1 MSAIEPPM
9 LRPLTLGQLL
19 DRAIRLY
26 RQHFLVFI
34 GIVAV
39 ALVPITALQYVV
51 SLVNFSA
58 VQRAL
63 LQMRDPLIARDPFRL
78 IGAELTAM
86 GGGTE
91 ALVAVLTFILVQ
103 GVATCALAKAIED
116 SYLGRPVGILGS
128 YKKVAT
134 LWLPLLLV
142 LLLAVLIT
150 IGLYIWMIVPCVGTL
165 TGPGMLL
172 FFIYAVYRLIPAAV
186 VIENRRGL
194 SAIARAW
201 ELTRRR
207 FWWVLGFVFVL
218 GVLAWIVL
226 IGPTALVS
234 GLSGLLTQ
242 SIMPLAGAQTRF
254 AVQAALSQ
262 TVSFVFQ
269 LVYLPLQL
277 TAIILMYFDLR
288 VRTEGFDLAL
298 EAASAG
304 GESQAAAE
312 ITPPAPAPEPKPL
325 ITMNEA
331 GYFAAI
337 SLGLLLLCGLAYALL
352 IGVVMMSYSAARGF

>member
-1 MSAIEPPM
+1 MTALEPPL

-34 GIVAV
+34 GIIAV
-39 ALVPITALQYVV
+39 ALVPITLIQYGV
-51 SLVNFSA
+51 SLVNFAA

-63 LQMRDPLIARDPFRL
+63 LQMRDPLVEQNPLRL
-78 IGAELTAM
+78 IAAELAAM
-86 GGGTE
+86 GGGSE
-91 ALVAVLTFILVQ
+91 ALVTILTFILVQ
-103 GVATCALAKAIED
+103 GVATCALSKAIED
-116 SYLGRPVGILGS
+116 SYLGRPVGILDS

-142 LLLAVLIT
+142 LALGLLIGV
-150 IGLYIWMIVPCVGTL
+150 GLYIWMIVPCVGWL

-186 VIENRRGL
+186 VIEDRRGL
-194 SAIARAW
+194 SAIARVW

-207 FWWVLGFVFVL
+207 FWWVLGFVIVL
-218 GVLAWIVL
+218 GVLASIILV
-226 IGPTALVS
+226 GPIALVT
-234 GLSGLLTQ
+234 GLGGALSQ
-242 SIMPLAGAQTRF
+242 SIMPLASAQARF
-254 AVQAALSQ
+254 AVQTALSQ

-277 TAIILMYFDLR
+277 TALILMYFDLR

-298 EAASAG
+298 EASSVSAEG
-304 GESQAAAE
+304 QAAVEA
-312 ITPPAPAPEPKPL
+312 TPPAPAPEPKPL
-325 ITMNEA
+325 ITVNEA

-337 SLGLLLLCGLAYALL
+337 SLGILLLCGILYAAIIGVALL
-352 IGVVMMSYSAARGF
+352 SVGASRGF